1 MTLLNTDVLPVT
13 STARQLFSGSTAQRN
28 AVTIH
33 NPSTNT
39 VPIFVLQQIH
49 GAASPGTMSAA
60 LSTVEL
66 GVGSTLVAPWAKW
79 DDLWVQTSSASASIY
94 ASELLTS
101 APPDLTILNPSSSA
115 SIGTVSVSNFP
126 TSFNVG
132 NFPAS
137 QVVQGY
143 QGTFTDGSST
153 IATGGTAQTVFASN
167 ASRRYLLIQ
176 NTSSS
181 NLWLNFTTTAVQ
193 AGPSILLLPYAI
205 MTFEGNFVSTEL
217 VSIIG
222 ASTGQTFTAKQG

>member
-66 GVGSTLVAPWAKW
+66 GVGSTLVAPWTKW
-79 DDLWVQTSSASASIY
+79 DDSIY

-176 NTSSS
+176 NNSSS
-181 NLWLNFTTTAVQ
+181 DLWINFTTTAVQ
-193 AGPSILLLPYAI
+193 SQPSIRLVSYAI
-205 MTFEGNFVSTEL
+205 YVLEGNFVSTEA

-222 ASTGQTFTAKQG
+222 ATTGQAYTAKQG